1 MQGAR
6 RIAIYGVGTSVTPS
20 PLNRKPMPRTLIP
33 LIALTLA
40 ACGDADRDAR
50 RDKLGPHPNLA
61 AFMRA
66 ADAGAGAHAARQCLA
81 CHTFAK
87 GAGDRAGPNLHAVMG
102 RPIAGGSARYGYTDA
117 LTQVGGRWDAAMMD
131 RWLTNPARVAPGTTM
146 RFPGIA
152 DPLERAD
159 VIAYLQTL
167 KD

>member
-1 MQGAR
+1 MDAVHR
-6 RIAIYGVGTSVTPS
+6 VGTSITPS
-20 PLNRKPMPRTLIP
+20 PLNGKPMPRTLIP
-33 LIALTLA
+33 LIALTLT
-40 ACGDADRDAR
+40 ACGNADRDAR
-50 RDKLGPHPNLA
+50 REKLGPNPDLA
-61 AFMRA
+61 AYMRV
-66 ADAGAGAHAARQCLA
+66 ADTGAGAHAARQCLA

-102 RPIAGGSARYGYTDA
+102 RPIAGGSTRFGYTDA
-117 LTQVGGRWDAAMMD
+117 LSNVGGRWDTVMMD
-131 RWLTNPARVAPGTTM
+131 RWLANPARVAPGTTM